1 MNRGLLIALAG
12 GLASGLF
19 FLAIRTGAPGA
30 IALTYISSV
39 PLLLVGLSQ
48 GLVPVLISIM
58 IAICCIFFGLHAKA
72 VGIFIVIAS
81 IPAIIVVR
89 QSLFSRQAIKP
100 NEVEWYPIG
109 HIIGWLTACG
119 LLFLALISIYA
130 MREIGSLSG
139 VSENLL
145 KNIFSRAPEN
155 SPQATIFIQMMANYL
170 PGMLLSVWLL
180 ISIINSVLS
189 QNVLCRFGFSI
200 RPRPLYTNFNLPNW
214 MSIALAF
221 VILLS
226 LIPGILGEFGR
237 NAAPLLSTPFFLLGL
252 AVIHNLSHRVGARG
266 AVLAGVY
273 ILLIIVGWLSAIV
286 VLLGVL
292 EQWISLRTRY
302 PIPGRN
308 QENK

>member
-1 MNRGLLIALAG
+1 MNRGLLIALVG

-19 FLAIRTGAPGA
+19 FLAIRTGSPGA

-39 PLLLVGLSQ
+39 PLLIVGLSQ
-48 GLVPVLISIM
+48 GLIAVLISTI
-58 IAICCIFFGLHAKA
+58 IAIFCIYFGLHVKA
-72 VGIFIVIAS
+72 VGIFIVIAA
-81 IPAIIVVR
+81 IPTIIVVR
-89 QSLFSRQAIKP
+89 QALISRLGIKP

-109 HIIGWLTACG
+109 FIIGWLTACG
-119 LLFLALISIYA
+119 LLFLAFVSLYA
-130 MREIGSLSG
+130 TGQIGGLSG

-145 KNIFSRAPEN
+145 NNIFSRVPKN
-155 SPQATIFIQMMANYL
+155 NPQATIFIQMMANYL

-180 ISIINSVLS
+180 ISITNASLA
-189 QNVLCRFGFSI
+189 QNVLCRFGYSI
-200 RPRPLYTNFNLPNW
+200 RPRPIYNNFNLPTW
-214 MSIALAF
+214 MSLALAL
-221 VILLS
+221 VILFS

-252 AVIHNLSHRVGARG
+252 AVIHKLSHRVAARG

-302 PIPGRN
+302 PIPGGN